1 VVKLGLGKT
10 ALEDFVSIDMDPGC
24 AEFGGV
30 GKGMGGKS
38 RDPVFRM
45 LISY

>member
-10 ALEDFVSIDMDPGC
+10 APEDSVGIDMDPGY

-38 RDPVFRM
+38 RDPGF
-45 LISY
+45 